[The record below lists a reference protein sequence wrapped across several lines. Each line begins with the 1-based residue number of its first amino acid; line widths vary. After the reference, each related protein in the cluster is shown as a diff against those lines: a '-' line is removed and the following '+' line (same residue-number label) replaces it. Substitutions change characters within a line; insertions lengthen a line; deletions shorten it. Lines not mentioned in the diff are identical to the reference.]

1 MCIRDSIYNEKMFR
15 FSRFYGADKELFSE
29 WEEEEREKQLEL
41 RSGYGPFT
49 TRLSSKKVDLEI
61 YKESQR
67 RREGI
72 RVVYQEE
79 VKRHQPEFI
88 KTYFDWL
95 KEEKNLTMDDLVWLS
110 MYAHAS
116 NGGIAI
122 DEEAFTGVEGLSLI
136 HILLLSCPANLAPVK
151 LCRT

>member
-1 MCIRDSIYNEKMFR
+1 MTVSYTHLD
-15 FSRFYGADKELFSE
+15 
-29 WEEEEREKQLEL
+29 
-41 RSGYGPFT
+41 
-49 TRLSSKKVDLEI
+49 V
-61 YKESQR
+61 YKRQ
-67 RREGI
+67 I
-72 RVVYQEE
+72 RVFHQEE

-122 DEEAFTGVEGLSLI
+122 DEEAFTGVEGLYACGEVTGGMHGADRLGG
-136 HILLLSCPANLAPVK
+136 LSSANRCV
-151 LCRT
+151 